1 MMILEDVTILSVL
14 RSWWEK
20 MLMLVY
26 LQTFPHVDA
35 VCSESAAL
43 IISSH
48 IAMDGNTFAL
58 V

>member
-1 MMILEDVTILSVL
+1 
-14 RSWWEK
+14 

-26 LQTFPHVDA
+26 LQTFPLADA

-48 IAMDGNTFAL
+48 IAMDENTFAL